1 MGQRVIPRN
10 VNDVVLNIANAAGL
24 LCGVVQSW
32 MLSGGCLIIVLV
44 DKRKLD
50 PWLGAG
56 EPGSSGGM
64 GGMSMSMCL
73 PAVLC
78 GMELGYAGHYVL
90 LVGFDAATQVR
101 PC

>member
-1 MGQRVIPRN
+1 
-10 VNDVVLNIANAAGL
+10 
-24 LCGVVQSW
+24 

-56 EPGSSGGM
+56 EPGSGGM

-90 LVGFDAATQVR
+90 LVGFDAGTQVR
-101 PC
+101 CRVWHRGVHAWGAHFYARRACSKSWSTSTLL